1 MQLHKREQQEQVQEL
16 AGLVPLGPELVRLEP
31 ALSEQVLPGQV
42 LEQSE
47 LVLQEPAQLVLE
59 QLELEQ

>member
-1 MQLHKREQQEQVQEL
+1 MQLHKREQQEQVREL
-16 AGLVPLGPELVRLEP
+16 AGVVLLGPELLEP
-31 ALSEQVLPGQV
+31 EQVLPGQV

-47 LVLQEPAQLVLE
+47 LVQQEPAPLVME